1 MCYVELDKVACT
13 ECSGCMYFFNSI
25 GFVCS
30 VRWRN
35 GSIKQLK
42 TKKTEERHHTT
53 RTMNIEH
60 HKVNSSFKQLS

>member
-1 MCYVELDKVACT
+1 MLSWIRWHVPSAPVVCI
-13 ECSGCMYFFNSI
+13 FFNSI

-42 TKKTEERHHTT
+42 RKRLKRHHTT
-53 RTMNIEH
+53 GTMNIEH